1 MSLVTKPELIN
12 LQKALKTDEEIGK
25 KLGVTRQAIHQLRKK
40 YGIDSRYTENP
51 DRNKKILALRK
62 SGTPVIE
69 IAEKLGL
76 TDAWVYQVIN
86 KNQENKKSKKK

>member
-51 DRNKKILALRK
+51 DRNKKIIALHK
-62 SGTPVIE
+62 SGMPATE
-69 IAEKLGL
+69 IAIKMGL
-76 TDAWVYQVIN
+76 SPQRVFTLIS
-86 KNQENKKSKKK
+86 ENKAKKKPKK